1 MQQQDV
7 GHVGHVAM
15 SWQMKEAID
24 VGPIGGKIY
33 IQVILLSLS
42 FHFI

>member
-15 SWQMKEAID
+15 KEAID
-24 VGPIGGKIY
+24 VGPICRQIY
-33 IQVILLSLS
+33 KFILLSLS